1 MSDRAYWHR
10 ASIARPLNH
19 HPATEAGAAPVARW
33 LQKSGS
39 NSNQAA
45 PLSERSIF
53 LSFHVIVFSSKSTSQ
68 WLPETVAT
76 RLTTLTGMT
85 EKRIGLLLVH

>member
-1 MSDRAYWHR
+1 MNDRAYWHR

-19 HPATEAGAAPVARW
+19 HPATQAGAVPVAGW
-33 LQKSGS
+33 LQKSES

-45 PLSERSIF
+45 PLSERSTF

>member
-1 MSDRAYWHR
+1 MNGRAYWHR

-19 HPATEAGAAPVARW
+19 HPAPEAGAGPVADW
-33 LQKSGS
+33 LQKSGA

-45 PLSERSIF
+45 PLSERSTF
-53 LSFHVIVFSSKSTSQ
+53 LSFQVIVCSSKSTSQ

-85 EKRIGLLLVH
+85 EQRIGLLLVH